1 MAIPFIPKIKVLLLN
16 YRLYQ
21 NTSFMK
27 RALFIVLTLSAAFN
41 VSAQQKKTLKPADVY
56 RIPTVSDPQLSPD
69 GKWVAYSVS
78 EVDTAKD
85 RRVSHLWM
93 QSFDGKE
100 SIELTHGEEA
110 ASSPRWSPD
119 GKYLSFLSSRDSKT
133 GSQVWLID
141 RRGGEG
147 VKLTN
152 IKGDLSDYA
161 WSPDGKRLVMV
172 IGDPENKGKEE
183 PKTPKPIVIDR
194 YHFKQDIVGYLQH
207 LHNHLYLID
216 VATKKLDTL
225 TRGDKDE
232 SSPVWSPDSK
242 TIAFVSNR
250 SADPDKNQNTDIFTI
265 DARPGASML
274 QLTTWKGR
282 DGNPQWS
289 PDGRYIS
296 YLRSTSDADY
306 MMYDQSVVCIMDVV
320 GQNNKPLTLQLDRP
334 AAAQTWAKDSKNIVF
349 IVTDDRTRYLANI
362 NINSGKITT
371 INKGDYV
378 FNDIATNLSGN
389 WIVQKTD
396 PYTPAELFALED
408 KKLRRLTFHHDEW
421 LNTVQLAYA
430 KGFESTSADGTKVSG
445 IVLTPDSV
453 PNKKYPL
460 ILFIHGGP
468 VGQDEFGFDATRQTL
483 AAAGYAVA
491 AVNYRG
497 SNGRGLDYCKAIYAD
512 WGNKEVK
519 DLLGAVDQ
527 LEKLG
532 IADPDKLGIGGWS
545 YGGIL
550 TDYTIASDTR
560 FKAAASGAGSALQL
574 SVYGSDQYVLQ
585 YENEIG
591 VPWKNADKW
600 IQISYPF
607 FHADK
612 IKTPVL
618 FMSGLKDFNVPTIG
632 SEQMYE
638 ALRTQGIPTEL
649 ILYPNQFHGLTKPS
663 YQFDRLQRYVEWYDK
678 YLKK

>member
-1 MAIPFIPKIKVLLLN
+1 
-16 YRLYQ
+16 
-21 NTSFMK
+21 MK
-27 RALFIVLTLSAAFN
+27 RALLAIITLSVAFST
-41 VSAQQKKTLKPADVY
+41 SAQQKKPLKPADVY

-78 EVDTAKD
+78 DVDTAKD

-100 SIELTHGEEA
+100 SIQLTHGDEA

-133 GSQVWLID
+133 GSQLWLID

-147 VKLTN
+147 AKLTN

-194 YHFKQDIVGYLQH
+194 YHFKQDIVGYLQN
-207 LHNHLYLID
+207 LHSHLYLID

-225 TRGDKDE
+225 TSGNKDE

-334 AAAQTWAKDSKNIVF
+334 AAAQTWTKDSKNIVF

-408 KKLRRLTFHHDEW
+408 KKLRRLTFHHDAW

-430 KGFESTSADGTKVSG
+430 KGFESTSSDGTKVSG

-512 WGNKEVK
+512 WGSKEVK
-519 DLLGAVDQ
+519 DLLGAVDE
-527 LEKLG
+527 LEKLS
-532 IADPDKLGIGGWS
+532 IANPDKLGIGGWS

-612 IKTPVL
+612 IKTPVM
-618 FMSGLKDFNVPTIG
+618 FMSGLRDFNVPTIG

-663 YQFDRLQRYVEWYDK
+663 YQVDRLQRYVDWYNK

>member
-1 MAIPFIPKIKVLLLN
+1 MKRVLL
-16 YRLYQ
+16 
-21 NTSFMK
+21 SAF
-27 RALFIVLTLSAAFN
+27 TLSVALN
-41 VSAQQKKTLKPADVY
+41 LSAQEKKPLKPADVY
-56 RIPTVSDPQLSPD
+56 RIPTVSDAQLSPD

-85 RRVSHLWM
+85 KRVSHIWM

-100 SIELTHGEEA
+100 SLELTHGDEA

-133 GSQVWLID
+133 GAQIWLID

-147 VKLTN
+147 AKLTN
-152 IKGDLSDYA
+152 IKGDLSEYA
-161 WSPDGKRLVMV
+161 WSPDGKRIVMV

-194 YHFKQDIVGYLQH
+194 YHFKQDIEGYLQH
-207 LHNHLYLID
+207 LHDHLYLLD

-232 SSPVWSPDSK
+232 RTPVWSPDSK

-250 SADPDKNQNTDIFTI
+250 SIEPDKNQNTDIFTI
-265 DARPGASML
+265 DARAGASML

-282 DGNPQWS
+282 DGSPQWS

-306 MMYDQSVVCIMDVV
+306 MMYDQNILCVMDAV
-320 GQNNKPLTLQLDRP
+320 GENNKQLTTSLDRP
-334 AAAQTWAKDSKNIVF
+334 VGSATWAKDSRNMLF

-362 NINSGKITT
+362 NVANGKITT

-378 FNDIATNLSGN
+378 FNDINTNSSGN
-389 WIVQKTD
+389 WVVQKTD
-396 PYTPAELFALED
+396 PYTPAELYALED
-408 KKLRRLTFHHDEW
+408 KKVRRLTFHHQNW

-430 KGFESTSADGTKVSG
+430 KGFESTSSDGTKVSG
-445 IVLTPDSV
+445 IVYTPDSV
-453 PNKKYPL
+453 QNKKYPL

-532 IADPDKLGIGGWS
+532 IADPNKLGIGGWS

-585 YENEIG
+585 YENELG
-591 VPWKNADKW
+591 APWKTADKW
-600 IQISYPF
+600 IQLSYPF

-638 ALRTQGIPTEL
+638 ALRSQNIPTEL

-663 YQFDRLQRYVEWYDK
+663 YQVDRLQRYVEWYDK

>member
-1 MAIPFIPKIKVLLLN
+1 MKRVLLTVVTL
-16 YRLYQ
+16 
-21 NTSFMK
+21 T
-27 RALFIVLTLSAAFN
+27 AVLHLPA
-41 VSAQQKKTLKPADVY
+41 SAQEKKSLKPADVY

-69 GKWVAYSVS
+69 GKWLAYSVS

-93 QSFDGKE
+93 QSYDGKE
-100 SIELTHGEEA
+100 SLELTHGDEA

-133 GSQVWLID
+133 GAQIWLID

-147 VKLTN
+147 AKLTN
-152 IKGDLSDYA
+152 IKGNLSDYA
-161 WSPDGKRLVMV
+161 WSPDGKRIVLV

-194 YHFKQDIVGYLQH
+194 YHFKQDIEGYLQH
-207 LHNHLYLID
+207 LHDHLYLFD

-232 SSPVWSPDSK
+232 RSPVWSPDSK

-250 SADPDKNQNTDIFTI
+250 CIDPDKNQNTDIFTI
-265 DARPGASML
+265 DARAGASML

-282 DGNPQWS
+282 DATPQWS
-289 PDGRYIS
+289 PDGRFIS

-306 MMYDQSVVCIMDVV
+306 MMYDQNVLCVMDVV
-320 GQNNKPLTLQLDRP
+320 GQNSKPLTLSLDRP
-334 AAAQTWAKDSKNIVF
+334 VSAQTWTKDSKNMVF

-362 NINSGKITT
+362 NVGNGKITT
-371 INKGDYV
+371 LNKGDYV
-378 FNDIATNLSGN
+378 FNDINTNQSGN
-389 WIVQKTD
+389 WVVQKTD

-408 KKLRRLTFHHDEW
+408 KRLRRLTFHHQNW

-430 KGFESTSADGTKVSG
+430 KGFESTSNDGTKVSG
-445 IVLTPDSV
+445 IVYTPDSV
-453 PNKKYPL
+453 QNKKYPL

-585 YENEIG
+585 YENELG
-591 VPWKNADKW
+591 APWKTADKW
-600 IQISYPF
+600 IQLSYPF

-638 ALRTQGIPTEL
+638 ALRSQNIPTEL

-663 YQFDRLQRYVEWYDK
+663 YQVDRLQRYVEWYDK

>member
-1 MAIPFIPKIKVLLLN
+1 MKRTLLLI
-16 YRLYQ
+16 
-21 NTSFMK
+21 
-27 RALFIVLTLSAAFN
+27 ATLSVVFN
-41 VSAQQKKTLKPADVY
+41 ASAQQKKPLKPADVY
-56 RIPTVSDPQLSPD
+56 RIPVVSDPQLSPD

-78 EVDTAKD
+78 DVDTAKD

-100 SIELTHGEEA
+100 SIQLTHGDEA

-147 VKLTN
+147 AKLTN
-152 IKGDLSDYA
+152 IKGDLGDYA

-194 YHFKQDIVGYLQH
+194 YHFKQDVVGYLQH

-274 QLTTWKGR
+274 QLTTWSGR
-282 DGNPQWS
+282 DSNPQWS

-430 KGFESTSADGTKVSG
+430 KGFESTSSDGTKVSG

-453 PNKKYPL
+453 PEKKYPL

-468 VGQDEFGFDATRQTL
+468 VGQDEFSFDATRQTL

-519 DLLGAVDQ
+519 DLLGAVDE

-532 IADPDKLGIGGWS
+532 IANPDKLGIGGWS

-585 YENEIG
+585 YESEIG

-612 IKTPVL
+612 IKTPVM
-618 FMSGLKDFNVPTIG
+618 FMSGLRDFNVPTIG

-663 YQFDRLQRYVEWYDK
+663 YQVDRLQRYVEWYDK

>member
-1 MAIPFIPKIKVLLLN
+1 
-16 YRLYQ
+16 
-21 NTSFMK
+21 MK
-27 RALFIVLTLSAAFN
+27 RALLLIFTLSAAFI
-41 VSAQQKKTLKPADVY
+41 VSAQQKKPLKPIDVY

-100 SIELTHGEEA
+100 SIELTHGDEA

-172 IGDPENKGKEE
+172 ISDPENKGKEE

-207 LHNHLYLID
+207 LHSHLYLID

-250 SADPDKNQNTDIFTI
+250 SADPDKNQNADIFTI

-282 DGNPQWS
+282 DGSPQWS

-334 AAAQTWAKDSKNIVF
+334 AGAQTWTKDSKNIVF

-389 WIVQKTD
+389 WVVQKTD

-421 LNTVQLAYA
+421 LNSVQLAYA

-468 VGQDEFGFDATRQTL
+468 VGQDEFSFDATRQTL

-532 IADPDKLGIGGWS
+532 IANPDKLGIGGWS

-663 YQFDRLQRYVEWYDK
+663 YQVDRLQRYVDWYDK

>member
-1 MAIPFIPKIKVLLLN
+1 
-16 YRLYQ
+16 
-21 NTSFMK
+21 MK
-27 RALFIVLTLSAAFN
+27 RALFLILTLSAAVN
-41 VSAQQKKTLKPADVY
+41 VSAQQKKALKPADVY

-119 GKYLSFLSSRDSKT
+119 GKYVSFLSSRDSKT

-172 IGDPENKGKEE
+172 IGDPENKDKEE

-194 YHFKQDIVGYLQH
+194 YHFKQDIIGYLQH

-216 VATKKLDTL
+216 VTTKKLDTL

-306 MMYDQSVVCIMDVV
+306 MMYDQNVVCIMDVV

-334 AAAQTWAKDSKNIVF
+334 AGAQTWAKDSKNIVF

-362 NINSGKITT
+362 NINTGKITP

-378 FNDIATNLSGN
+378 FNDINTNLSGN
-389 WIVQKTD
+389 WVVQKTD

-408 KKLRRLTFHHDEW
+408 RKLRRLTFHHQAW
-421 LNTVQLAYA
+421 LNTVQLAYV
-430 KGFESTSADGTKVSG
+430 KGFESTSVDGTKVSG
-445 IVLTPDSV
+445 IILTPDSV

-591 VPWKNADKW
+591 VPWKNVDKW

-607 FHADK
+607 FHANK

-663 YQFDRLQRYVEWYDK
+663 YQVDRLQRYVEWYDR